1 MSNPKAKLLIVDDE
15 ASMRLTLSTILK
27 EFGYSVQTA
36 EDGFSALAEIRREIP
51 DVLISD
57 LHMPGMSGFELLSV
71 VRRRFPAIQVI
82 AMSGAYTGDGVPPG
96 VAADAYYQKATHPGL
111 LFRVVKAM
119 SQSERLSSL
128 RDRPAS
134 MAPVWIPRNG
144 HDPAG
149 EEYVMVACTEC
160 LRTFPQILGKGLD
173 GIQQANCVYC
183 SSPVQYAI
191 VQPMHLVSPPAFR
204 RKPGAGPSA
213 ALGTSDLYF

>member
-1 MSNPKAKLLIVDDE
+1 MSNPKAKILIVDDE
-15 ASMRLTLSTILK
+15 APIRLSLSAILN
-27 EFGYSVQTA
+27 EFEYSVQTA
-36 EDGFSALAEIRREIP
+36 EDGFSALAEIRRVIP

-57 LHMPGMSGFELLSV
+57 LHMPRMSGFELLSV

-82 AMSGAYTGDGVPPG
+82 AMSGAYCCDGVPPG
-96 VAADAYYQKATHPGL
+96 VAADAFYEKGTHPGL

-119 SQSERLSSL
+119 SQSEWLSSP
-128 RDRPAS
+128 DRPDS
-134 MAPVWIPRNG
+134 MAPLWIPRNG

-183 SSPVQYAI
+183 SNPMQYAI
-191 VQPMHLVSPPAFR
+191 VEPAHLVSAQTFQR
-204 RKPGAGPSA
+204 NPGAGAPA
-213 ALGTSDLYF
+213 APGTSDLYF